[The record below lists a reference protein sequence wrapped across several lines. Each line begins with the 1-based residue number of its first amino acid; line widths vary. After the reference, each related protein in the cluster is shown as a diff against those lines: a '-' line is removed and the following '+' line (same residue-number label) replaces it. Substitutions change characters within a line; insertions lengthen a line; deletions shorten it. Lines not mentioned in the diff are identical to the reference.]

1 MVGKICLITGASS
14 GIGQVAALEL
24 ARMGATVIMLVRSRE
39 RGEAARQAIITQTGN
54 QQVELLL
61 ADLASFASIQAA
73 AQELRSRHQ
82 RLDLLLNNA
91 GLYMGKRQL
100 SSDGFEVTFA
110 VNHLAPF
117 LLTNLLLDLLKASG
131 PARVVTVSSDAHL
144 GGSNRFDDVRATRG
158 YSGFRAYADSK
169 LANVLFT
176 YELAR
181 RLEGSGVTANALH
194 PGAVRT
200 NFAMETA
207 GLFGMI
213 FGLARPLMLSPEQ
226 GARTSIYLASSPE
239 VATVS
244 GTYFV
249 NCRPRKS
256 SPSSYDRAAQS
267 RLWALSEELTG
278 TTAV

>member
-1 MVGKICLITGASS
+1 MVGKICLVTGASS
-14 GIGQVAALEL
+14 GIGQVTALEL
-24 ARMGATVIMLVRSRE
+24 ARMGATVVMLVRSRE

-61 ADLASFASIQAA
+61 ADLASFASIRSAV
-73 AQELRSRHQ
+73 QELRSRHQ

-100 SSDGFEVTFA
+100 SSDGFELTFA

-131 PARVVTVSSDAHL
+131 PSRVVTVSSDAHL

-158 YSGFRAYADSK
+158 YIGFRAYADSK

-181 RLEGSGVTANALH
+181 RLEGSGVTANVLH
-194 PGAVRT
+194 PGVVRT

-207 GLFGMI
+207 GLFGVL
-213 FGLARPLMLSPEQ
+213 FGLARPFMLTPEQ

-249 NCRPRKS
+249 DCRPKKS
-256 SPSSYDRAAQS
+256 SPNSYDRAAQS
-267 RLWALSEELTG
+267 RLWTLSEELTG
-278 TTAV
+278 TTAL

>member
-14 GIGQVAALEL
+14 GIGQVTALEL
-24 ARMGATVIMLVRSRE
+24 ARMGATVVMLVRSRE

-54 QQVELLL
+54 QQVELLV
-61 ADLASFASIQAA
+61 ADLASFASVRAA

-91 GLYMGKRQL
+91 GLYMGQRQL
-100 SSDGFEVTFA
+100 SSDGFEMTFA
-110 VNHLAPF
+110 VNHLAHF

-131 PARVVTVSSDAHL
+131 PSRVVHVSSDAHL
-144 GGSNRFDDVRATRG
+144 GGSNRFDDVRAARG

-200 NFAMETA
+200 NFAVETA
-207 GLFGMI
+207 GLFGVL
-213 FGLARPLMLSPEQ
+213 FGLVRPLMLSPEQ

-244 GTYFV
+244 GSYFV

-256 SPSSYDRAAQS
+256 SPNSYDRTAQS

-278 TTAV
+278 TPAL

>member
-14 GIGQVAALEL
+14 GIGQVTALEL
-24 ARMGATVIMLVRSRE
+24 ARMGATVVMLVRSRE

-54 QQVELLL
+54 QQVELLV
-61 ADLASFASIQAA
+61 ADLASFASVRAA

-91 GLYMGKRQL
+91 GLYMGQRQL
-100 SSDGFEVTFA
+100 SSDGFEMTFA
-110 VNHLAPF
+110 VNHLAHF

-131 PARVVTVSSDAHL
+131 PSRVVHVSSDAHL

-158 YSGFRAYADSK
+158 YIGFRAYADSK

-200 NFAMETA
+200 NFAVETA
-207 GLFGMI
+207 GLFGVL
-213 FGLARPLMLSPEQ
+213 FGLVRPLMLSPEQ

-244 GTYFV
+244 GSYFV

-256 SPSSYDRAAQS
+256 SPNSYDRTAQS

-278 TTAV
+278 TPAL